1 MRPMLTRIFTVLF
14 VLVAGGATI
23 AAPANAAPA
32 PTQFIQDLGDKVLK
46 IVADKSISADVRKS
60 TLSSAFFDNFD
71 VPYIGK
77 FVLGRYWRVATDAQ
91 KADYLKVFGQ
101 YVVAIYADRFTAY
114 GDVKFTVVGQNKV
127 DDTITAVESQVD
139 RGGGAPLINIEW
151 RVENTPAG
159 YKITDVVAEN
169 LSLSVTKRDE
179 FGSVIENGGGNVQAL
194 IDMLKSKVAGN

>member
-1 MRPMLTRIFTVLF
+1 MRPMIIRVLTIFF
-14 VLVAGGATI
+14 VLLAGGTVVT
-23 AAPANAAPA
+23 APAQAAPA

-46 IVADKSISADVRKS
+46 IVADKTISADVRKT

-77 FVLGRYWRVATDAQ
+77 FVLGRYWRVATDSQ

-114 GDVKFTVVGQNKV
+114 GDVKFSVVSQTKV
-127 DDTITAVESQVD
+127 DDTITAVESTVD
-139 RGGGAPLINIEW
+139 RGGGAPIINIEW
-151 RVENTPAG
+151 RVEDTPGG

-194 IDMLKSKVAGN
+194 IDMLKSKVSGN

>member
-1 MRPMLTRIFTVLF
+1 MRPMMIRVLTILF
-14 VLVAGGATI
+14 MLAAGSSTAVVPAQ
-23 AAPANAAPA
+23 AAPAQ
-32 PTQFIQDLGDKVLK
+32 TEFIQALGDKVLK

-77 FVLGRYWRVATDAQ
+77 FVLGRYWRTATDAQ

-114 GDVKFTVVGQNKV
+114 GDVKFAVTGQTKI
-127 DDTITAVESQVD
+127 DDMITAVESQVD

-179 FGSVIENGGGNVQAL
+179 FGSVIENGGGNVQSL
-194 IDMLKSKVAGN
+194 IDMLKTKVAGN

>member
-1 MRPMLTRIFTVLF
+1 MRPMMIRVLTILVMI
-14 VLVAGGATI
+14 VAGGSSCI
-23 AAPANAAPA
+23 APAQAAPA

-77 FVLGRYWRVATDAQ
+77 FVLGRYWRTATDAQ

-114 GDVKFTVVGQNKV
+114 GDVKFTVIGQNKI
-127 DDTITAVESQVD
+127 DDKITAVESQVD

-151 RVENTPAG
+151 RVENTAAG

-179 FGSVIENGGGNVQAL
+179 FSSVIENGGGNVQAL
-194 IDMLKSKVAGN
+194 IDMLKTKVSGN

>member
-1 MRPMLTRIFTVLF
+1 MRPMMFRVFAILF
-14 VLVAGGATI
+14 MLVAGGTNAV
-23 AAPANAAPA
+23 APAQAAPA
-32 PTQFIQDLGDKVLK
+32 PTQFIQNLGDRVLK
-46 IVADKSISADVRKS
+46 IVADKSISAEVRKS

-114 GDVKFTVVGQNKV
+114 GDVKFTVVGQNKI
-127 DDTITAVESQVD
+127 DETITAVESQVD
-139 RGGGAPLINIEW
+139 RGGGAPMINIEW

-194 IDMLKSKVAGN
+194 IDMLKTKVSGN

>member
-1 MRPMLTRIFTVLF
+1 MRPMITRVLTILLL
-14 VLVAGGATI
+14 LVAGSTAI
-23 AAPANAAPA
+23 SAPARAAPA
-32 PTQFIQDLGDKVLK
+32 PSQFIQDLGDKVLK
-46 IVADKSISADVRKS
+46 IVADKTISADVRKT

-114 GDVKFTVVGQNKV
+114 GDVKFNVVSQTKI
-127 DDTITAVESQVD
+127 DDSITAVESTVD
-139 RGGGAPLINIEW
+139 RGGGAPIINIEW

-194 IDMLKSKVAGN
+194 IDMLKSKVSGN